1 MDEKDRCKKCK
12 GERIVDNEKMIEVP
26 LEKGVPE
33 DKDYC
38 FYGEGDEIVFY
49 QDNIYKSSLGLWLGI
64 SISE

>member
-12 GERIVDNEKMIEVP
+12 GERIIDNEKVVEVP

-38 FYGEGDEIVFY
+38 FYGDGDEIVRFLVLIILLAW
-49 QDNIYKSSLGLWLGI
+49 NHGW
-64 SISE
+64 